1 MIPKH
6 ESLELKCT
14 LPAEWEY
21 IYVESLLSNKGK
33 KSSGSKVLPSFIS
46 SWAQSRLI
54 FYGPEVTASVWMS
67 IS

>member
-46 SWAQSRLI
+46 S
-54 FYGPEVTASVWMS
+54 
-67 IS
+67 